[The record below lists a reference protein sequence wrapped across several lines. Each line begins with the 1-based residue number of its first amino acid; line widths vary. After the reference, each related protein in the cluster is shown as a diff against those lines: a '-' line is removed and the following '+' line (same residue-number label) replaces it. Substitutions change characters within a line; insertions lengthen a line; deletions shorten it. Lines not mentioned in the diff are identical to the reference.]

1 MAVLGVMAYD
11 RRMTGRLL
19 PILALASAT
28 ALPGQGV
35 TGQVLLAPLTA
46 AHGEG
51 YFVVGGLIGFPLA
64 EDGPAVLGLSGGFDS
79 RYGVDLP
86 EAWRYWEANAD
97 LVLRANPTG
106 RVQPF
111 ILTGLHLSQ
120 ESDQDFI
127 ELGTPVAINRR
138 TAAGVNVGAGLAVRW
153 GSFAPFLGAKFE
165 LRRERP
171 LVIFLGVVLPVG
183 SGGER

>member
-1 MAVLGVMAYD
+1 
-11 RRMTGRLL
+11 MTGRLL
-19 PILALASAT
+19 PILALASA

-35 TGQVLLAPLTA
+35 AAQVLLAPLTA

-51 YFVVGGLIGFPLA
+51 YFVVGGLVGFPLG
-64 EDGPAVLGLSGGFDS
+64 EDGPAVLALSGGFDS

-97 LVLRANPTG
+97 LVLRANRAG

-111 ILTGLHLSQ
+111 ILSGFHLSQ
-120 ESDQDFI
+120 ESDEDFI

-138 TAAGVNVGAGLAVRW
+138 TAAGVNVGTGLAVRW
-153 GSFAPFLGAKFE
+153 GSFAPLLGAKFE

-183 SGGER
+183 SGGEG